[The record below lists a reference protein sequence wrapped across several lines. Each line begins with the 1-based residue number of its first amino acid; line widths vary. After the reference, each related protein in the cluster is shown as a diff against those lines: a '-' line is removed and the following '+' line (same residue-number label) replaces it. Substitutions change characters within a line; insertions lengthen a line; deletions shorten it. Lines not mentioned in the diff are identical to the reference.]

1 VTGASYALRM
11 IICARCGQQNP
22 SGARFCNAC
31 AAPLADDAGRA
42 REERKVVTVLF
53 ADLVGFTARAERMD
67 PEEVRRLLQPYHR
80 RLRSQLE
87 RHGGTVEK
95 FIGDAVMALFGAPV
109 AHEDDPERA
118 VRAALA
124 IRDALAEDGKLEVR
138 IGITTGEALIALGAR
153 PEAGEG
159 IASGDVVNTASRLQA
174 AAPPG
179 GILVDETTNR
189 ATERAIEYRDAA
201 SVLAK
206 GKSEPV
212 RVWQAFRAHSRIGV
226 ERPSGTQL
234 VGRAQ
239 ELTLLRDTL
248 ARVNGEGEPQLVTLV
263 GVPGIGKSRLVFE
276 LFQELDGGPELVYW
290 LHGRSLPYGEGVTF
304 WALGEMVKAHAGIL
318 ESDSSEQ
325 AEEKLRGA
333 VAAVIS
339 ERADAAWVERHLW
352 PLAGV
357 ETEDVGTGDRQ
368 SEAFA
373 AWRRFLEALA
383 EARPLVLVF
392 EDLHW
397 ADEALLDFVDH
408 LIDWA
413 SGVPIL
419 VVATTRPE
427 LLSRR
432 PSWGGGKMNSATIL
446 LSPLSDDETA
456 KLVHA
461 LLGGSVLAAE
471 EQGELLERAGGNPLY
486 AEEFARMLTDRRD
499 ELSLPESVQGLI
511 AARLDALPRE
521 EKELLQD
528 AAVMGTVFWLAA
540 LGRERRS
547 LEERLHA
554 LARKEFVRSE
564 RRSSVAGET
573 EYAFRHALLREVAY
587 EQIPKSQRIAKHRVA
602 AEWIESLG
610 RREDH
615 AEMLAHHYLQAL
627 EYAEAA
633 GEPTDE
639 LAERAFRALQG
650 AGDRALSLNAYP
662 AAARFY
668 ERSLAMVSGEV
679 GEERTRC
686 DLLLSLGDARA
697 RAGDPVTA
705 KEAFL
710 KAADLARRTRSPDQ
724 LARAALGYGGRF
736 VWTRAWGDTHLVPL
750 LEEALRALPEEDSD
764 LRVRLLAR
772 LAGGPLRDTL
782 PPEPRVA
789 MSQKAVDMARRLGD
803 PTTLAYALN
812 GRYNANWG
820 PEILGERLAIAD
832 ELIEVAESAGDAEQ
846 AYAGHDSRFV
856 VLLEAGDLRSAY
868 KELEATTRLA
878 DELRQPAQL
887 WDVTVNRAKLAL
899 FEGRFEEAEDVIHK
913 ALELGRLVQSA
924 NAQLAFDLQMYGL
937 RREQGRVGEVVE
949 VDERAAHDYPPYPVW
964 RYVLADVLA
973 ELERR
978 EEARAAFDVL
988 AADGFSVFVEM
999 QWLFSLSLLPEVCR
1013 YLGDAERA
1021 NILYELLRPYAD
1033 RNATCPPELCRGS
1046 VSRGLGILAA
1056 AMSEWDQAVQ
1066 HFEVALRMNEE
1077 LGAQPWL
1084 AHTQYDYG
1092 RMLLARDQP
1101 GDRERAHERL
1111 AAAKTL
1117 SDELGMHALTE
1128 KIAALPGAGASVR

>member
-1 VTGASYALRM
+1 MLTCES
-11 IICARCGQQNP
+11 CGQRNP
-22 SGARFCNAC
+22 IGARFCNAC
-31 AAPLADDAGRA
+31 GLTLAADAA
-42 REERKVVTVLF
+42 TPREERKVVTVLF

-67 PEEVRRLLQPYHR
+67 PEEVRRLLQPYHV

-124 IRDALAEDGKLEVR
+124 IRDALAKDGKLEIR

-179 GILVDETTNR
+179 GILVNETTYR

-206 GKSEPV
+206 GKAEPV
-212 RVWQAFRAHSRIGV
+212 RVWQAFRAHSPVGV
-226 ERPSGTQL
+226 ERPRGTQL

-248 ARVNGEGEPQLVTLV
+248 ARVNGESEPQLVTLV

-276 LFQELDGGPELVYW
+276 LFRELDGGPELVYW

-304 WALGEMVKAHAGIL
+304 WALGEMVKGHAGIL

-333 VAAVIS
+333 VAAIIS
-339 ERADAAWVERHLW
+339 ERADAGWVERHLRA
-352 PLAGV
+352 LAGV
-357 ETEDVGTGDRQ
+357 ETEDVGTGDRR

-419 VVATTRPE
+419 VLATTRPE

-446 LSPLSDDETA
+446 LSPFSDDETA
-456 KLVHA
+456 KLVHL

-471 EQGELLERAGGNPLY
+471 EQGEVLERAGGNPLY
-486 AEEFARMLTDRRD
+486 AEEFARMLTDRHD
-499 ELSLPESVQGLI
+499 ELALPESVQGLI
-511 AARLDALPRE
+511 AARLDALPYE

-528 AAVMGTVFWLAA
+528 AAVIGTVFWLAA
-540 LGRERRS
+540 LGRERRT

-564 RRSSVAGET
+564 RRSSVAGEA
-573 EYAFRHALLREVAY
+573 EYAFRHALIREVAY
-587 EQIPKSQRIAKHRVA
+587 EQIPKSQRIAKHRAA

-615 AEMLAHHYLQAL
+615 AEMLAHHFLQAL

-633 GEPTDE
+633 GESTDE
-639 LAERAFRALQG
+639 LAERAIRALQG

-668 ERSLAMVSGEV
+668 ERSLAMVSGGV
-679 GEERTRC
+679 GDERTRC

-705 KEAFL
+705 KETFL
-710 KAADLARRTRSPDQ
+710 TAADLARGTRSPDQ

-736 VWTRAWGDTHLVPL
+736 VWARAWGDTQLVPL
-750 LEEALRALPEEDSD
+750 LEEALRALAEEDSA

-789 MSQKAVDMARRLGD
+789 MSRRAVDMARRLGD
-803 PTTLAYALN
+803 PSTLAYALN
-812 GRYNANWG
+812 GSYNANWG
-820 PEILGERLAIAD
+820 PNPGERLAIAD

-856 VLLEAGDLRSAY
+856 VLLEAGDLRAAR
-868 KELEATTRLA
+868 KEFEATTRLA

-887 WDVTVNRAKLAL
+887 WDVAANRAKLAL
-899 FEGRFEEAEDVIHK
+899 FEGRFEEAEDVIHE
-913 ALELGRLVQSA
+913 ALEQGRLVQSA
-924 NAQLAFDLQMYGL
+924 NAQMAFDLQMYAL
-937 RREQGRVGEVVE
+937 RREQGRLGEVVE
-949 VDERAAHDYPPYPVW
+949 VVERAAHDYPPYPVW

-978 EEARAAFDVL
+978 DEARAALDVL
-988 AADGFSVFVEM
+988 ATDGFPVFVEM

-1013 YLGDAERA
+1013 YLSDAERA

-1033 RNATCPPELCRGS
+1033 RNASCPPELCRGS

-1056 AMSEWDQAVQ
+1056 TMSRWDQAVQ
-1066 HFEVALRMNEE
+1066 HFEFALRMNQEM
-1077 LGAQPWL
+1077 GARPWL

-1092 RMLLARDQP
+1092 RMLLTRAQP
-1101 GDRERAHERL
+1101 GDRERAHQLL
-1111 AAAKTL
+1111 AAAKML
-1117 SDELGMHALTE
+1117 ADELGMHALTE
-1128 KIAALPGAGASVR
+1128 KIAALRGAEAPVR